1 MKFVKF
7 TSIVKMPKSKER
19 TVHKAM
25 KTIDK
30 LYDHTPGFSDIF
42 DEELWYQFCFV
53 FTMCTFVCV
62 FILSRYITI
71 RSIDPLDRERRR
83 KKKKNK
89 KDEDDEDEDHDD

>member
-1 MKFVKF
+1 MV
-7 TSIVKMPKSKER
+7 KSKGER

-53 FTMCTFVCV
+53 FTMCTFVV
-62 FILSRYITI
+62 AFLLSRYITI
-71 RSIDPLDRERRR
+71 RSTDPLDRERRR
-83 KKKKNK
+83 KKNK
-89 KDEDDEDEDHDD
+89 TTKRNDSDDDEDHDD